1 LIWVMALINFLH
13 LSSTVTWIGSIVFIT
28 LILFPILKRLT
39 EEYSSTVFKIIF
51 SVFRKITVVS
61 IIIIIISGILI
72 AARLSDVELTLY
84 STYGIIFLLKH
95 LFMLVILAMVL
106 IANYYFFPKIHKFC
120 QLKKENELCS
130 YQKQLIGIMSASM
143 VLGLVTLALTA
154 FMQFL

>member
-1 LIWVMALINFLH
+1 MALINFLH
-13 LSSTVTWIGSIVFIT
+13 LSSTVIWIGSIVFIT

-39 EEYSSTVFKIIF
+39 EEFSSTVFKIIF

-72 AARLSDVELTLY
+72 AARLSDAELTLH
-84 STYGIIFLLKH
+84 SAYGIIFLLKH
-95 LFMLVILAMVL
+95 LLIVVILALVL

-154 FMQFL
+154 VMQFL

>member
-1 LIWVMALINFLH
+1 MALINFLH